1 MTKILQGEYM
11 FKNLKLGS
19 QLMIGFSSVA
29 LIALILGIIGYY
41 GVVKN
46 GESINEIGLVRLPSV
61 ESTLDMEVAIHKL
74 IRHIRNL
81 LIPSLT
87 IEDYE
92 RQYSSIIESRRK
104 YQEAFKIYEPL
115 PQVDEERE
123 EWQSF
128 VKIMPEWVAIND
140 KIVQFHHEISQIG
153 IFNPDELLSKLQQ
166 FRADHLQLELNVIRL
181 IVSGAQ
187 FEGGE
192 DYTSCNFGT
201 WLKTFTTTNQQI
213 NDLIKKVGEH
223 HKQFH
228 ASVSSI
234 RKAVELGSKDEA
246 MQIFDTNMKPAA
258 EEVFKI
264 FDQMI
269 VEAQKAENLQ
279 KTMQTL
285 VLNDARPIQN
295 RALEHLENVVHINSK
310 IAAEEVEKAETQ
322 AQFLKTASIAAMLS
336 GIFIALILAILIT
349 KSITRPILA
358 GVDFAKK
365 MSEGD
370 MTQHIDV
377 DRNDEVGT
385 LMRALN
391 SMSSELRG
399 MFKGIITGVQ
409 TLAASS
415 AQLNSISEQMAAG
428 SEHTA
433 GKAHT
438 VAAAAEELSSNV
450 NSVAAAM
457 EQTNTNMSVVASAAE
472 EMTATINEISSNTQK
487 VHSITDTAE
496 RQAQTVSDRVQNLG
510 QAAQE
515 IGKVTQTIAE
525 ISSQTNLLALN
536 ATIEAAR
543 AGEAGKGFAVVA
555 SEIKELA
562 KQTADATEE
571 IKNRVKGIQDA
582 TGGAVDDIIQITGV
596 ITQVNEGV
604 STIAAAVEEQSAT
617 TREIADNVAQASI
630 AVSEVGTNVVESSS
644 VTTEIAK
651 DIADVNQSASQMAQ
665 SSSEVTASAKE
676 LSRLSEQLKQMMN
689 KFKV

>member
-1 MTKILQGEYM
+1 M

-19 QLMIGFSSVA
+19 KLMLGFSSVA
-29 LIALILGIIGYY
+29 LIALILGIMGYY
-41 GVVKN
+41 GVIKN
-46 GESINEIGLVRLPSV
+46 GESLDEIGIVRLPSV
-61 ESTLDMEVAIHKL
+61 ESTLDMEMAIHKI

-81 LIPSLT
+81 LIPSLS
-87 IEDYE
+87 IEDYQ
-92 RQYSSIIESRRK
+92 RQYEGIAESRK
-104 YQEAFKIYEPL
+104 QYQKAFEIYEPL
-115 PQVDEERE
+115 PQVPEEAQ
-123 EWQSF
+123 EWQAF
-128 VKIMPEWVAIND
+128 IKVMPEWVAIND
-140 KIVQFHHEISQIG
+140 KIVEFHHEISRIG

-181 IVSGAQ
+181 IISGAQ
-187 FEGGE
+187 FDGGE
-192 DYTSCNFGT
+192 DYTSCNFGL
-201 WLKTFTTTNQQI
+201 WLKTFTTTNEQI
-213 NDLIKKVGEH
+213 NDLIKKAGEH

-228 ASVSSI
+228 SHVASI
-234 RKAVELGSKDEA
+234 RKAVELGSTDEA
-246 MQIFDTNMKPAA
+246 MQIFETNMKPAA

-264 FDQMI
+264 FNQMI
-269 VEAQKAENLQ
+269 AEAQKAENLQ
-279 KTMQTL
+279 KTMQDM

-310 IAAEEVEKAETQ
+310 LAAEEVEKAENQ
-322 AQFLKTASIAAMLS
+322 AQFLKTASIAAMII
-336 GIFIALILAILIT
+336 GVFIAFILAILIT

-358 GVDFAKK
+358 GVYFAKK

-370 MTQHIDV
+370 MTQQITI

-385 LMRALN
+385 LIKALN
-391 SMSSELRG
+391 QMSSDLRS
-399 MFKGIITGVQ
+399 MFKKIITGVQ
-409 TLAASS
+409 TLSTS
-415 AQLNSISEQMAAG
+415 ATQLNTIAKQMGIG

-433 GKAHT
+433 SKAHT

-457 EQTNTNMSVVASAAE
+457 EQTNANMNVVASAAE
-472 EMTATINEISSNTQK
+472 EMTSTINEIASNAQK
-487 VHSITDTAE
+487 AHTITDKAQK
-496 RQAQTVSDRVQNLG
+496 QAQAASSRVHNLG

-571 IKNRVKGIQDA
+571 IKNRIKAIQDA
-582 TGGAVDDIIQITGV
+582 TGRTVDEIVQIADV
-596 ITQVNEGV
+596 ITQVNDGV
-604 STIAAAVEEQSAT
+604 STIAAAVEEQSVT
-617 TREIADNVAQASI
+617 TREIADNVAQASV

-644 VTTEIAK
+644 VTAEIAK
-651 DIADVNQSASQMAQ
+651 DIADVNQSASQMAI
-665 SSSEVTASAKE
+665 SGSEVTASSNE
-676 LSRLSEQLKQMMN
+676 LKKLSEQLNDMIGN
-689 KFKV
+689 FKV